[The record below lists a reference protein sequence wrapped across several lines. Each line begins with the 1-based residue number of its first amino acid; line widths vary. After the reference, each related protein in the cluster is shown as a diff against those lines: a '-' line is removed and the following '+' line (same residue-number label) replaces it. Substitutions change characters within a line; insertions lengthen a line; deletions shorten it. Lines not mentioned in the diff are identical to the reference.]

1 MSTTYTCC
9 VCSRARDS
17 VCICSMQLDKYSDL
31 YLTYT
36 RKKEKRKKR
45 RKKKRKKS
53 STETGVL
60 FSDGC
65 HLMEFMYLVFTR
77 GVPVESYHR
86 RLRFLLMCL
95 CDFFRALINSLNN
108 TNPNGNL

>member
-1 MSTTYTCC
+1 
-9 VCSRARDS
+9 
-17 VCICSMQLDKYSDL
+17 MQLEKYPDL

-36 RKKEKRKKR
+36 RKKEKEKQR
-45 RKKKRKKS
+45 S

-86 RLRFLLMCL
+86 RLRFFLMCL

-108 TNPNGNL
+108 NNNGNL